1 MIDSNG
7 NDIGGQPPFY
17 SSPEEMEKKIEEYF
31 LVCDD
36 PDASK
41 KTLYTITGLA
51 LHLGFESR
59 QSLYDYEKKL
69 GFSYPIKKAK
79 LKIENQVEC
88 ESRTRSNPSG
98 QIFSLKNFGWKDTQE
113 VDSNVRYPDGINI
126 NFVDKA
132 SPE

>member
-1 MIDSNG
+1 MMSDSETNL
-7 NDIGGQPPFY
+7 GGQPPFY
-17 SSPEEMEKKIEEYF
+17 SSPEDMQGKIEEYF
-31 LVCDD
+31 LICDD
-36 PDASK
+36 PDN

-51 LHLGFESR
+51 LYLGFESR
-59 QSLYDYEKKL
+59 QSLYDYEKKS

-88 ESRTRSNPSG
+88 ESRTRANPSG